1 MTVSR
6 LATTTLS
13 LAMLACAAPAFAQA
27 QPQAP
32 QASADAR
39 DANLRAYVELI
50 RSDVRTQKVA
60 ILTEMMEFTEDQDTK
75 FWPIY
80 REYDNE
86 LNKIN
91 DKRVALIKQYADNFE
106 NMTDAVADKIATGAL
121 DLEKERQAVKTKY
134 YDRIKSAISPLIAAR
149 WLQVENQL
157 LMIIDLQISASLPI
171 VK

>member
-6 LATTTLS
+6 LAATTLS
-13 LAMLACAAPAFAQA
+13 LAMLACAAPAFAQTSA
-27 QPQAP
+27 QAN
-32 QASADAR
+32 ADAR
-39 DANLRAYVELI
+39 EANLRAYVELI

-60 ILTEMMEFTEDQDTK
+60 ILTETMDLTDDQDAK

-80 REYDNE
+80 RDYTGE
-86 LNKIN
+86 LDKIN

-121 DLEKERQAVKTKY
+121 ESEKERQALKTKY
-134 YDRIKSAISPLIAAR
+134 YERMKGAISPIIAAR
-149 WLQVENQL
+149 FLQVENQL